1 MTDPSRDANTMRTRC
16 EHSRSIIRSMNSIAN
31 IVLSFAALSICSVT
45 RGSDL
50 ILNEWNCVGS
60 TKWLGNPDIASPAC
74 PSPTGIG
81 GADCA
86 TADDVFLG
94 RRLGN
99 GGDWMELVVT
109 KDHSD
114 IRGWRVQWIEAVAL
128 DSDGTDIWYGAGS
141 VPQGEII
148 FTNAALWSDLRAG
161 TIITIS
167 ESTTAQ
173 GGLDTDLSF
182 DPCLGDWWINVN
194 CSNAKLLACN
204 ANVVDPT
211 NPTYN
216 DPMDIGNDGWAAR
229 IVNAAGAIM
238 IDMVGEGQP
247 SWSGSGVNSKE
258 CVRLEENAA
267 QSTTPYSRYDDA
279 DTSSFGQANGWT
291 DVVSL
296 CKTYQD
302 FSALRVPVLAS
313 LCTTCKPI
321 MLNEY
326 NAVIATGFL
335 GGGTLAA
342 DAAGGQA
349 SDARFGRVMG
359 NGGNWMEFV
368 IVANGLDLRG
378 ATIRWQDKTDSGV
391 VALSSAA
398 FWSNLPSGLIVT
410 FTESNAAQGGLNTDL
425 AFNFAA
431 GDQSANINSFDL
443 ALVSNTT
450 STKPL
455 HVSGEFSVSNDKWSV
470 EVRDA
475 LGGPLMEQQ
484 GEGAPHYF
492 GGSVGVDD
500 VCRLREDPGV
510 RIDSASAFDD
520 TANASTFGAPNTW
533 MSCPSTI
540 VLIQSFEALP
550 AVACNWTPA
559 NPADINGDGAVSGPD
574 LAAVLSAWGTNAQ
587 GADIDGD
594 GVVGGSDLAA
604 VLSGWTG

>member
-1 MTDPSRDANTMRTRC
+1 
-16 EHSRSIIRSMNSIAN
+16 
-31 IVLSFAALSICSVT
+31 
-45 RGSDL
+45 
-50 ILNEWNCVGS
+50 
-60 TKWLGNPDIASPAC
+60 
-74 PSPTGIG
+74 
-81 GADCA
+81 
-86 TADDVFLG
+86 
-94 RRLGN
+94 
-99 GGDWMELVVT
+99 MELVVT

-128 DSDGTDIWYGAGS
+128 DSDGTDIWYGAGI
-141 VPQGEII
+141 VPQGEIT

-173 GGLDTDLSF
+173 DGLDTDLSF
-182 DPCLGDWWINVN
+182 DPCAGDWWINVN
-194 CSNAKLLACN
+194 CSNAKLLTCN

-216 DPMDIGNDGWAAR
+216 DPMDIGNDSWAAR
-229 IVNAAGAIM
+229 IVDAAGAIM

-247 SWSGSGVNSKE
+247 SWSASGVNSKE
-258 CVRLEENAA
+258 CVRLEENPA
-267 QSTTPYSRYDDA
+267 QTTTPYSRYDDA
-279 DTSSFGQANGWT
+279 DTSSFGQPNGWN
-291 DVVSL
+291 DVVTL

-302 FSALRVPVLAS
+302 FSALRAPVLAS
-313 LCTTCKPI
+313 LCATCKPI

-326 NAVIATGFL
+326 NAVIAAGFL

-342 DAAGGQA
+342 DAAGGLA
-349 SDARFGRVMG
+349 SDGRFGRVMG
-359 NGGNWMEFV
+359 NGGNWIEFV
-368 IVANGLDLRG
+368 VVANGLDLRG
-378 ATIRWQDKTDSGV
+378 ATIRWQDKTSSGV

-410 FTESNAAQGGLNTDL
+410 LTESNTAQGGLDTDL

-431 GDQSANINSFDL
+431 GDQSANVNSFDV

-455 HVSGEFSVSNDKWSV
+455 HVTGEFSVSNDKWAV

-475 LGGPLMEQQ
+475 SGAPLMERQ

-492 GGSVGVDD
+492 GGSVGIDD
-500 VCRLREDPGV
+500 VCRLRENPAV
-510 RIDSASAFDD
+510 RIDSSSAFDD
-520 TANASTFGAPNTW
+520 ASNASTFGAPNTW
-533 MSCPSTI
+533 LPCPST
-540 VLIQSFEALP
+540 VAVSQSFAALP
-550 AVACNWTPA
+550 AAGCNWTPA
-559 NPADINGDGAVSGPD
+559 NPADINGDGAVNGSD
-574 LAAVLSAWGTNAQ
+574 LAAVLSAWGTNSA

-594 GVVGGSDLAA
+594 GLVGGSDLAA